1 MADFNL
7 VHSHSFQVEV
17 LGVTD
22 GSSPEYFYRVEG
34 LNNFLNME
42 AYLPGG
48 ANRPYYRSSA
58 CETTD
63 LILTRPLV
71 EGKTKMTLWCENAID
86 KGLFTLTQAHILILN
101 KEAKILAQ
109 WKLEDV
115 YPKGIAITPF
125 QLNVQENTG
134 IGETITI
141 GYSRLVRTK

>member
-1 MADFNL
+1 MVDFNL

-22 GSSPEYFYRVEG
+22 GSSPEYFYKVEG
-34 LNNFLNME
+34 LNNILKME
-42 AYLPGG
+42 PYLPGG

-71 EGKTKMTLWCENAID
+71 EGKTKLTVWCEDAID
-86 KGLFTLTQAHILILN
+86 RGLFKLTQAHILVLN

-125 QLNVQENTG
+125 HLNAQTDLA